1 MANTEAASDEVE
13 RKSGKRSSV
22 SWPRCEGDPE
32 VTTSPQHSS

>member
-22 SWPRCEGDPE
+22 S
-32 VTTSPQHSS
+32 